1 MEDIKQTEN
10 LVEVSSQE
18 AYELFKYWERNSIQ
32 AYYENELSLAK
43 EFDKKSDKWLD
54 IAIKLSRSKK

>member
-1 MEDIKQTEN
+1 MENLEQIEN

-18 AYELFKYWERNSIQ
+18 AYELFKFWGRNSAQ
-32 AYYENELSLAK
+32 AYKENELSLAK
-43 EFDKKSDKWLD
+43 EFDEKSDKWLD